1 MDNVNAFLRYLKA
14 EKNYSA
20 HTITAYRKDI
30 SDFAQHC
37 LSTYQIQDLTNV
49 HYAMVRDFV
58 VVLSQKG
65 LSLRSINRKCVPL
78 NSFFNYLLSINQ
90 ITAHPLERHK
100 SLKAKKAFIVP
111 FSVYEV
117 EKVLAKVD
125 KSTFSGLRD
134 AVAIELMYTTGMR
147 QSELINLKIVD
158 VDWAQQQLRVLG
170 KRNKERLVPLLP
182 SMLNTLTAYCEQR
195 DAIAA
200 AAKHGYLVVTDK
212 GKKTYPTFVYR
223 LVNTYFSGVS
233 SKIRT
238 SPHVLRHSFATHML
252 DAGADINVVKEILG
266 HESLAA
272 TQEYTKVQLPKVQ
285 DAYRAAHPRAKK

>member
-1 MDNVNAFLRYLKA
+1 MDNFTAFLRYLKA
-14 EKNYSA
+14 EKNYSL
-20 HTITAYRKDI
+20 HTVKAYRKDI
-30 SDFAQHC
+30 QDFALHC
-37 LSTYQIQDLTNV
+37 SEKYQLQNLTKV
-49 HYAMVRDFV
+49 HYAMIRDFIV
-58 VVLSQKG
+58 SLSKSG
-65 LSLRSINRKCVPL
+65 ISVRSINRKCVAL
-78 NSFFNYLLSINQ
+78 NSFYTYLLSIDQ
-90 ITAHPLERHK
+90 VKTHPLEQHK
-100 SLKAKKAFIVP
+100 SLKASKAFIVP
-111 FSVYEV
+111 FDVEEV
-117 EKVLAKVD
+117 DRVLSNID

-134 AVAIELMYTTGMR
+134 ALIIELLYTTGIR
-147 QSELINLKIVD
+147 QSEIIGLKLTD

-170 KRNKERLVPLLP
+170 KRNKERLVPILTPVIDMLKSYCDQRNVIPSATKHHYLL
-182 SMLNTLTAYCEQR
+182 
-195 DAIAA
+195 
-200 AAKHGYLVVTDK
+200 VTDS

-223 LVNTYFSGVS
+223 RIKMYFGGVS